1 MNLFYSPDIHFMIE
15 NVSFSVSNIAREQ
28 FMTPVPRHV
37 HGNGS
42 YEFHYI
48 ASGYGTARINGS
60 IYKLVP
66 GTLYVT
72 GPQVEH
78 EQIPYLDNPMTE
90 YAVFFVIQKETVDLS
105 CVDQFL
111 ETPFWMGENASAIH
125 DLLQIVFEEL
135 QDKQAGYL
143 TQVSAL
149 LQQMVIYLIRN
160 YQIPR
165 PGNIA
170 GMRTGNLYAPYPE
183 EFNRRAVA
191 VLARYHFA
199 PTSGAAENLLRE
211 GIEKAQIYVT
221 GNTAIDA
228 LKVTVNG
235 SFSHPVLERLAGR
248 RMLLMTAHRRE
259 NLGEPL
265 HRIFSAVRT
274 LCDRHPE
281 IVLVYPVHPNPAVQT
296 AAHKAFDGCPNAV
309 LTEPLDAVAFHNAGL
324 CCRAFRHGFADNRR
338 KSKCAKYCKQTCV
351 NQNRKQVIKT
361 GAC

>member
-1 MNLFYSPDIHFMIE
+1 MDQDTGRFSRKGGKGKMNLFYSPDIHFMIE

-90 YAVFFVIQKETVDLS
+90 YAVFFVIQKETMDLS

-170 GMRTGNLYAPYPE
+170 GMRTGNLYEKRAFLTDKAFLYEYREVTLVRLSEYLGLSERQTERFLKEYYGKTFAQKRTDARMSAACIFLKNE
-183 EFNRRAVA
+183 EPDLYDIAEKTGYRSIDYFVNAFKKYFQITPK
-191 VLARYHFA
+191 RYVQIYQ
-199 PTSGAAENLLRE
+199 E
-211 GIEKAQIYVT
+211 GGEKAVEYLHVPQ
-221 GNTAIDA
+221 DA
-228 LKVTVNG
+228 
-235 SFSHPVLERLAGR
+235 
-248 RMLLMTAHRRE
+248 
-259 NLGEPL
+259 
-265 HRIFSAVRT
+265 
-274 LCDRHPE
+274 
-281 IVLVYPVHPNPAVQT
+281 
-296 AAHKAFDGCPNAV
+296 
-309 LTEPLDAVAFHNAGL
+309 
-324 CCRAFRHGFADNRR
+324 GFP
-338 KSKCAKYCKQTCV
+338 
-351 NQNRKQVIKT
+351 I
-361 GAC
+361 

>member
-1 MNLFYSPDIHFMIE
+1 MDQDTGRFSRKGGKGKMNLFYSPDIHFMIE

-90 YAVFFVIQKETVDLS
+90 YAVFFVIQKETMDLS

-170 GMRTGNLYAPYPE
+170 GMRTGNLYE
-183 EFNRRAVA
+183 KRAFLTDKAFLYEYREVT
-191 VLARYHFA
+191 LARLSEYLGLSERQTERFLKEYYGKTFA
-199 PTSGAAENLLRE
+199 QKRT
-211 GIEKAQIYVT
+211 
-221 GNTAIDA
+221 DA
-228 LKVTVNG
+228 
-235 SFSHPVLERLAGR
+235 
-248 RMLLMTAHRRE
+248 RM
-259 NLGEPL
+259 
-265 HRIFSAVRT
+265 
-274 LCDRHPE
+274 
-281 IVLVYPVHPNPAVQT
+281 
-296 AAHKAFDGCPNAV
+296 
-309 LTEPLDAVAFHNAGL
+309 
-324 CCRAFRHGFADNRR
+324 
-338 KSKCAKYCKQTCV
+338 
-351 NQNRKQVIKT
+351 
-361 GAC
+361 

>member
-1 MNLFYSPDIHFMIE
+1 MDQDTGRFSRKGGKGKMNLFYSPDIHFMIE

-90 YAVFFVIQKETVDLS
+90 YAVFFVIQKETMDLS

-170 GMRTGNLYAPYPE
+170 GMRTGNLYE
-183 EFNRRAVA
+183 KRAFLTDKAFLYEYREVT
-191 VLARYHFA
+191 LARLSEYLGLSERQPERFLKEYYGKTFA
-199 PTSGAAENLLRE
+199 QKRTDARMSAACIFLKNEEPDLYDIAEKTGYRSIDYFVNAFKKYFEITQKRYVQIYQE
-211 GIEKAQIYVT
+211 GGEKAVEYLHVPQ
-221 GNTAIDA
+221 DA
-228 LKVTVNG
+228 
-235 SFSHPVLERLAGR
+235 
-248 RMLLMTAHRRE
+248 
-259 NLGEPL
+259 
-265 HRIFSAVRT
+265 
-274 LCDRHPE
+274 
-281 IVLVYPVHPNPAVQT
+281 
-296 AAHKAFDGCPNAV
+296 
-309 LTEPLDAVAFHNAGL
+309 
-324 CCRAFRHGFADNRR
+324 GFP
-338 KSKCAKYCKQTCV
+338 
-351 NQNRKQVIKT
+351 I
-361 GAC
+361 

>member
-1 MNLFYSPDIHFMIE
+1 MDQDTGRFSRKGGEGKMNLFYSPDIHFMIE

-90 YAVFFVIQKETVDLS
+90 YAVFFVIQKETMDLS

-170 GMRTGNLYAPYPE
+170 GMRTGNLYE
-183 EFNRRAVA
+183 KRAFLTDKAFLYEYREVT
-191 VLARYHFA
+191 LARLSEYVGVSEGQTERLLKEYYGKTFA
-199 PTSGAAENLLRE
+199 QKRRDARMSAACIFLKNEEPDLYDIAEKTGYRSIDYFVNAFKKYFQITPKRYVQLYQE
-211 GIEKAQIYVT
+211 GGEKAVEYLHVPQ
-221 GNTAIDA
+221 DA
-228 LKVTVNG
+228 
-235 SFSHPVLERLAGR
+235 
-248 RMLLMTAHRRE
+248 
-259 NLGEPL
+259 
-265 HRIFSAVRT
+265 
-274 LCDRHPE
+274 
-281 IVLVYPVHPNPAVQT
+281 
-296 AAHKAFDGCPNAV
+296 
-309 LTEPLDAVAFHNAGL
+309 
-324 CCRAFRHGFADNRR
+324 GFP
-338 KSKCAKYCKQTCV
+338 
-351 NQNRKQVIKT
+351 I
-361 GAC
+361 

>member
-90 YAVFFVIQKETVDLS
+90 YAVFFVIQKETMDLS

-170 GMRTGNLYAPYPE
+170 GMRTGNLYEKRAFLTDKAFLYEYREVTLVRLSEYLGLSERQTERFLKEYYGKTFAQKRTDARMSAACIFLKNE
-183 EFNRRAVA
+183 EPDLYDIAEKTGYRSIDYFVNAFKKYFQITPK
-191 VLARYHFA
+191 RYVQIYQ
-199 PTSGAAENLLRE
+199 E
-211 GIEKAQIYVT
+211 GGEKAVEYLHVPQ
-221 GNTAIDA
+221 DA
-228 LKVTVNG
+228 
-235 SFSHPVLERLAGR
+235 
-248 RMLLMTAHRRE
+248 
-259 NLGEPL
+259 
-265 HRIFSAVRT
+265 
-274 LCDRHPE
+274 
-281 IVLVYPVHPNPAVQT
+281 
-296 AAHKAFDGCPNAV
+296 
-309 LTEPLDAVAFHNAGL
+309 
-324 CCRAFRHGFADNRR
+324 GFP
-338 KSKCAKYCKQTCV
+338 
-351 NQNRKQVIKT
+351 I
-361 GAC
+361 

>member
-90 YAVFFVIQKETVDLS
+90 YAVFFVIQKETMDLS

-170 GMRTGNLYAPYPE
+170 GMRTGNLYEKRAFLTDKAFLYEYREVTLSRLSEYLGLSERQTERFLKEYYGKTFAQKRTDARMSAACIFLKNE
-183 EFNRRAVA
+183 EPDLYDIAEKTGYRSIDYFVNAFKKYFQITPK
-191 VLARYHFA
+191 RYVQ
-199 PTSGAAENLLRE
+199 LYQE
-211 GIEKAQIYVT
+211 GGEKAVEYLHVPQ
-221 GNTAIDA
+221 DA
-228 LKVTVNG
+228 
-235 SFSHPVLERLAGR
+235 
-248 RMLLMTAHRRE
+248 
-259 NLGEPL
+259 
-265 HRIFSAVRT
+265 
-274 LCDRHPE
+274 
-281 IVLVYPVHPNPAVQT
+281 
-296 AAHKAFDGCPNAV
+296 
-309 LTEPLDAVAFHNAGL
+309 
-324 CCRAFRHGFADNRR
+324 GFP
-338 KSKCAKYCKQTCV
+338 
-351 NQNRKQVIKT
+351 I
-361 GAC
+361 